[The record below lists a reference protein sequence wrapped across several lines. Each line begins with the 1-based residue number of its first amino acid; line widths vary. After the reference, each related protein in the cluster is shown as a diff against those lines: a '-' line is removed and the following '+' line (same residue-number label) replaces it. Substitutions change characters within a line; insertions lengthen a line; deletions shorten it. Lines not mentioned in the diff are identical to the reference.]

1 MKARPLDCLY
11 PAAAACIWGSLY
23 VVSKPALEILPPFTF
38 VLLRYVVALLVLL
51 PLAVRLCRT
60 QGIRIAKE
68 DISTFLFVGIAGYGI
83 STGAQFLGTKLSSA
97 SVASL
102 INAMNPVTIAV
113 FAALLLRERITRTQ
127 VAALVVV
134 IAGAAII
141 LGDNLGSGQAAG
153 ILVSLVSVC
162 LWSLM
167 SVRVRRLGAS
177 YPPLLITT
185 VALLI
190 AGVCL
195 IPVSAAEIWVS
206 GGIQGWSW
214 SLLPVVLY
222 TGLICTALSQF
233 CWNKGLTRLEASRCG
248 MFYPLQPVVST
259 LLGVWILQEPVN
271 ARFLIGGV
279 LIVGGIIWNIRS
291 DRPATNGGKEHDHH
305 HCKTSH

>member
-1 MKARPLDCLY
+1 MKSRPLDCLY
-11 PAAAACIWGSLY
+11 PAAAVSIWGSLY

-38 VLLRYVVALLVLL
+38 VLLRYLIALVVLL
-51 PLAVRLCRT
+51 PLTVRLCRA
-60 QGIRIAKE
+60 QNIRIARA
-68 DISTFLFVGIAGYGI
+68 DLGAFLFVGIAGYAI
-83 STGAQFLGTKLSSA
+83 ATGTQFLGTKLSSA

-113 FAALLLRERITRTQ
+113 FAALLLRERITRAQ
-127 VAALVVV
+127 VAALAVV

-153 ILVSLVSVC
+153 IVVSLVSVC

-167 SVRVRRLGAS
+167 SVRVRRLGDS

-185 VALLI
+185 AALLV
-190 AGVCL
+190 ASCCL
-195 IPVSAAEIWVS
+195 LPVSAAEITLS
-206 GGIQGWSW
+206 GGIRGWSW
-214 SLLPVVLY
+214 GLVPVVLY

-259 LLGVWILQEPVN
+259 LLGVWILHEPVD
-271 ARFLIGGV
+271 ARFLLGGA
-279 LIVGGIIWNIRS
+279 LIIGGIIWNIRP
-291 DRPATNGGKEHDHH
+291 DRTPTKGEFRHDHH